1 MSQCKLIYADSYQI
15 LFNFKKIL
23 LEKFMFRYQFSLIL
37 FCVLFF
43 VSGCNNDSSRPSD
56 LPPLFS
62 CTITVLQDEKPL
74 DGAMVFLVPIDASG
88 SKYQASS
95 ITDEQGIAAIS
106 TYGFAGVPAG
116 QYKVTI
122 MKTIEDDLVYGKDA
136 YGDDTVT
143 DSTTYH
149 LVDTKFSS
157 AESSPYE
164 IEITGK
170 GKAKLTAD
178 VGKAIKTKVKL

>member
-1 MSQCKLIYADSYQI
+1 MDSCRFVSDFI
-15 LFNFKKIL
+15 ELLKIL
-23 LEKFMFRYQFSLIL
+23 LEKFMFRHPFSLIL
-37 FCVLFF
+37 FCVWFF
-43 VSGCNNDSSRPSD
+43 VSGCNHDSSRPSD

-74 DGAMVFLVPIDASG
+74 DGAMVRLVPIDASG

-95 ITDEQGIAAIS
+95 ITDERGLAALS

-116 QYKVTI
+116 RYKVTI
-122 MKTIEDDLVYGKDA
+122 MKTIEGDLKYGKDA
-136 YGDDTVT
+136 YGDNAVIG
-143 DSTTYH
+143 STTYH

-164 IEITGK
+164 IEITGS
-170 GKAKLTAD
+170 KAELTAD